1 MLSLLY
7 INRTFQMFLW
17 SVVEIFIMQRS
28 FKIRIP
34 WAYQLAFLVLNS
46 FPYVWLKDFYASN
59 QFWELALISFL
70 IFKFSDKVKD
80 FSLRL
85 FFILYVKLGIDI
97 IARFMMFVVIY
108 PFFPQLTNNYF
119 PVLSILIQTALSL
132 LVNELILHYLRMDF
146 LQINELIDDR
156 SVKSSIIYYNIFFIA
171 YFITLWLSYLITPA
185 NLGVTYRVNT
195 STLFMVFLLSFISA
209 LNYRVSMIYE
219 KRLIL
224 QKENELKYITNYSH
238 QIEEL
243 YGQIRSFRHDYSN
256 ILASLRY
263 SADNEDLTS
272 IRQTLDEISQESH
285 EILDAQKFEM
295 ANLSNI
301 TDNALKSVL
310 SSKLSRAI
318 DLKLDVKVEI
328 ADPIGL
334 PADFSTLDFV
344 RLVSNLLDNAI
355 EAADES
361 EARQLSLSYFKHGGA
376 FVFILVN
383 STQSTTENIADL
395 FQLDVSTKG
404 NDRGIGLAIVKQILA
419 NYPNA
424 VLKTSS
430 QNGLFTQQLEVE
442 V

>member
-7 INRTFQMFLW
+7 FDQTFQMFLW
-17 SVVEIFIMQRS
+17 SIVELFIMQRS
-28 FKIRIP
+28 FKIHIP
-34 WAYQLAFLVLNS
+34 RVYQLAFLVLNS

-70 IFKFSDKVKD
+70 IFKFSDRIKV

-85 FFILYVKLGIDI
+85 FFILYVKLGVDI
-97 IARFMMFVVIY
+97 IARFMIFVVIF
-108 PFFPQLTNNYF
+108 PFFRQLPDNLIMLF
-119 PVLSILIQTALSL
+119 ILIQIILSL
-132 LVNELILHYLRMDF
+132 LANELIIRYLKMDF

-156 SVKSSIIYYNIFFIA
+156 SVKSSITHYNVFFIV
-171 YFITLWLSYLITPA
+171 YFITLWLSYLNFIPTNYGA
-185 NLGVTYRVNT
+185 TYRINT
-195 STLFMVFLLSFISA
+195 SALFMVSFLSFISA

-219 KRLIL
+219 KRLVF
-224 QKENELKYITNYSH
+224 QKENELKYITSYSH
-238 QIEEL
+238 QIEDL

-256 ILASLRY
+256 ILTSLRY
-263 SADNEDLTS
+263 SADHDDMTS
-272 IRQTLDEISQESH
+272 IRQILVEIGQESS
-285 EILDAQKFEM
+285 EVLDAQKFEM

-301 TDNALKSVL
+301 TDNALKSIL

-318 DLKLDVKVEI
+318 DLDLDVKVEI
-328 ADPIGL
+328 VDPIGL
-334 PADFSTLDFV
+334 PVAFSTLDFI
-344 RLVSNLLDNAI
+344 RLVSNLMDNAI

-395 FQLDVSTKG
+395 FRSGVSAKG
-404 NDRGIGLAIVKQILA
+404 KDRGVGLAIVKQILS

-424 VLKTSS
+424 VLTTSN
-430 QNGLFTQQLEVE
+430 QNALFTQQLEVE